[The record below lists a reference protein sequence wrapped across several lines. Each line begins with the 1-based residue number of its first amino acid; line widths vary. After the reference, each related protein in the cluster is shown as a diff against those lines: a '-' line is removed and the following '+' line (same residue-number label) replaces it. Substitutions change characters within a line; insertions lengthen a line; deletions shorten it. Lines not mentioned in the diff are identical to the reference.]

1 MNCIILTGNLIAA
14 PEHKVTKTGKPQATF
29 MIAVKREY
37 ARDGQQNTD
46 FIPCICW
53 GRTADYVMNYADKGS
68 RATVRGNLQI
78 TTYMRGDEKRYL
90 SQVVVDKVELGM
102 KRQDNTAPLAPDPGE
117 DFTEVDDDQLPFD

>member
-1 MNCIILTGNLIAA
+1 MNCIVLTGNLTAA
-14 PEHKVTKTGKPQATF
+14 PQHKVTKTGKPQANFT
-29 MIAVKREY
+29 IAVRREF

-68 RATVRGNLQI
+68 RATVRGSLQI
-78 TTYMRGDEKRYL
+78 NMVMNGEEKRYL

-102 KRQDNTAPLAPDPGE
+102 KRQESTAPLAEPAGE
-117 DFTEVDDDQLPFD
+117 DFTEVVDDGLPF